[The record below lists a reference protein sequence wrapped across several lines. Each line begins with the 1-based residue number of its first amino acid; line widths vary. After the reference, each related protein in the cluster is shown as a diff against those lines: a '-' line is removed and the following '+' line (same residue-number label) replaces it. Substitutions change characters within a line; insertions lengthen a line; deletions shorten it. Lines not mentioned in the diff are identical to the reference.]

1 MMSEKEIDYFNSELK
16 SQNMQIVESPEYML
30 VPSQN
35 PGSYFLKF
43 EHKGVIVQSMIVQ
56 SVREWSICLGLEVN
70 CFIISIQ
77 N

>member
-16 SQNMQIVESPEYML
+16 SQNMQIVESPEYSL
-30 VPSQN
+30 IPSQN
-35 PGSYFLKF
+35 SGDYFLRF
-43 EHKGVIVQSMIVQ
+43 EHNGVIVQSLIVR
-56 SVREWSICLGLEVN
+56 SVAEWSIYLGLDIS